1 MAAVEAPAAPVAAED
16 DEAWLYGEENKEAAQ
31 TNGEATEVTE
41 ETTEEKKEDRE
52 AGELSGEEESQEKDD
67 DDDSDDD
74 VQVTIGDIQ
83 TFPLNEA
90 PRNLFKAQSGYQKP
104 AGAAASKTQTGTT
117 TTVKGVDLDTPGT
130 INGVNQFE
138 FDLDGLQAD
147 EKPWRKP
154 GADITDYFNYGF
166 NEDSWRMYCEK
177 QRRHRMD
184 ANPGTVTRIYVHQ
197 PASSM
202 NRNEKKDVLHPPGTE
217 TPQTVP
223 VIGSRGKTNPTP
235 RKMAGTIDVIGST
248 ARDSRRPDASSM
260 GDPIPVAGSRKTY
273 NTSVPPPGISVHPT
287 QGMPPMPDYSIPPPG
302 MALPPG
308 MHPPPGPAPP
318 GVPPGIPPP
327 GFPPVEFDAYY
338 PPTGQTS
345 VSHYDDRNFS
355 SHSTYTSSYN
365 QSNPW
370 DNNRQEGGYR
380 WGSDYSR
387 ERSPARSDSEYSSTR
402 SERDYSYGRDRRR
415 DRNRD
420 TYWRDRGDRDSYRER
435 ERSRSRERDR
445 PRDHRHRDEK
455 HRSRRK
461 HRDDEDSDHHRSKHK
476 KSKKSKKD
484 KDDDAYDPSNPSQD
498 DIAKGE

>member
-1 MAAVEAPAAPVAAED
+1 MAAVEAPAAPVAGED
-16 DEAWLYGEENKEAAQ
+16 DEAWLYGDENKEGAQ
-31 TNGEATEVTE
+31 ENGEAPEVTE
-41 ETTEEKKEDRE
+41 GTTEEKKEDRE

-90 PRNLFKAQSGYQKP
+90 PRNLFKAQGGYQKS
-104 AGAAASKTQTGTT
+104 AGAAAASKAQTGTT
-117 TTVKGVDLDTPGT
+117 TTVKGVDLDAPGT

-166 NEDSWRMYCEK
+166 NEDSWRMYCDK
-177 QRRHRMD
+177 QRRHRID

-197 PASSM
+197 PTSSM
-202 NRNEKKDVLHPPGTE
+202 SRNDKKDVLHPPGTE

-248 ARDSRRPDASSM
+248 ARDSRRPDTSSM
-260 GDPIPVAGSRKTY
+260 GDPIPVAGNRKTY
-273 NTSVPPPGISVHPT
+273 NTSVPPPGMSVPP
-287 QGMPPMPDYSIPPPG
+287 GMPPMPDYSIPPPG
-302 MALPPG
+302 MPLPPG
-308 MHPPPGPAPP
+308 MHPPPGTAPP

-345 VSHYDDRNFS
+345 VSSHYDDRNFS

-380 WGSDYSR
+380 WGSDYIR
-387 ERSPARSDSEYSSTR
+387 ERSPARSESEYS
-402 SERDYSYGRDRRR
+402 
-415 DRNRD
+415 RD
-420 TYWRDRGDRDSYRER
+420 TYWRDRDRDSYRDR
-435 ERSRSRERDR
+435 DRSRSRERDR

-484 KDDDAYDPSNPSQD
+484 KDDDAYDPSNPSQED
-498 DIAKGE
+498 MAKGD